1 MTATEVRIGER
12 GETIRVEARRDAV
25 YLSRRRAWGQRL
37 SREEA
42 WRLAE
47 AIERAATEAS

>member
-1 MTATEVRIGER
+1 MAVIVVPIR
-12 GETIRVEARRDAV
+12 GARESIRVEATNDTVRLLRRGV
-25 YLSRRRAWGQRL
+25 WEQHR

-47 AIERAATEAS
+47 AIERVATTTE

>member
-1 MTATEVRIGER
+1 MAVMDVPLRGVREPF
-12 GETIRVEARRDAV
+12 RVEATNDTVRLLRRGV
-25 YLSRRRAWGQRL
+25 WEQNL

-47 AIERAATEAS
+47 AIERVATTTE